1 MDWLVLIIIG
11 TIGIAFII
19 KYIKGID
26 IIYINSNN
34 NSNNIPQ
41 NIYYKKKLMTEYERK
56 FYDIL
61 KELEKEYPLRIQPQV
76 NLATIIKKNNNNKYI
91 NELFRNIDF
100 GIFTENYEELLLL
113 IEINDKT
120 HEQKTRKTRD
130 IKVKE
135 IIEDANIKLI
145 TFHTKYPNEK
155 NYVKNRI
162 INELNIKKEE

>member
-1 MDWLVLIIIG
+1 MDWLILLIIG

-19 KYIKGID
+19 KYIKEID
-26 IIYINSNN
+26 IIYINNN
-34 NSNNIPQ
+34 TNSNNTHK
-41 NIYYKKKLMTEYERK
+41 NMYYKKKLMTEYEKK
-56 FYDIL
+56 FYYIL
-61 KELEKEYPLRIQPQV
+61 LELEKEYHVRIQPQV
-76 NLATIIKKNNNNKYI
+76 NLATIIEKKNNNKYI

-120 HEQKTRKTRD
+120 HNTKSRYKRD
-130 IKVKE
+130 KKVKD
-135 IIEDANIKLI
+135 IINAANIKLI